1 MKTQGI
7 SDNVSIKFGS
17 VLKPIWFLLVIA
29 ICLAFSLRA
38 LLLIDASTLWGDELY
53 TVGKSFLPSFSEM
66 LGNLKG
72 DMHPPLYDILLWV
85 WGRLLGQSPVTLR
98 LLSWLTY
105 MAAGLVMIRQASVLG
120 GARPQVLAVAMLFAF
135 CSPYPLRYAI
145 EGRNYSF
152 LVLLVAL
159 LWWWRHV
166 ENRVFYGVAAC
177 LAGLTHFY
185 GMAIVLAAAVWDSWQ
200 HRWNSAAAAL
210 LGAVPGLA
218 YILYAFDH
226 LSNSGQAGWIPR
238 PNYGLFEE
246 VLARAIGIWPLP
258 KLALFLLLV
267 VIVKR
272 YGGLRGSLWPK
283 LSLLDRSGVISSLL
297 MVVGVVAVSFVK
309 PIAFSR
315 YFIVLVP
322 AFLPLLSAQLGS
334 WDLNRFGR
342 GCCLVLLGLLLASWW
357 GPGFTGLDTGVSG
370 VRESDQF
377 RSISQRTS
385 GLANRYSPRARMLN
399 LSDRMELS
407 MGRIPLAPSPWGGKA
422 ELEARLSQSP
432 LPRELWLASSS
443 TRATLHML
451 QLKSFQDHVEHN
463 GFVCN
468 DRSDDLIH
476 ARILQCRYELQS
488 VLK

>member
-1 MKTQGI
+1 MKGKI
-7 SDNVSIKFGS
+7 LNIKEIGKLGFNA
-17 VLKPIWFLLVIA
+17 KPLWMFLVIA
-29 ICLAFSLRA
+29 ISVAFSLRT

-53 TVGKSFLPSFSEM
+53 TVGKSFLPSFRGM

-72 DMHPPLYDILLWV
+72 DMHPPLYDISLWV

-98 LLSWLTY
+98 LFSWLTY
-105 MAAGLVMIRQASVLG
+105 MAAGLVMVRQASVLG
-120 GARPQVLAVAMLFAF
+120 GAAPRVIAVAMLFAF

-145 EGRNYSF
+145 EGRSYSL

-159 LWWWRHV
+159 LWWWRNE
-166 ENRVFYGVAAC
+166 ENRVVYGVAAC
-177 LAGLTHFY
+177 LAALTHFY
-185 GMAIVLAAAVWDSWQ
+185 GMAIVLAVAVWDSWQ
-200 HRWNSAAAAL
+200 RRWNCAAAAL

-226 LSNSGQAGWIPR
+226 LSKSGQAGWIPR

-246 VLARAIGIWPLP
+246 ILARGIGIWPLP
-258 KLALFLLLV
+258 KLALFLLLIAV
-267 VIVKR
+267 VKR
-272 YGGLRGSLWPK
+272 YGGLQGSPWPK
-283 LSLLDRSGVISSLL
+283 SSLLDQSGLMPSLL
-297 MVVGVVAVSFVK
+297 MVVGVVVVSFVK

-322 AFLPLLSAQLGS
+322 AVVPLLSAQLGS

-342 GCCLVLLGLLLASWW
+342 SCCLVLLGLLLASWW
-357 GPGFTGLDTGVSG
+357 GPGFAGLDTGVSG

-422 ELEARLSQSP
+422 QLEARLSQSP
-432 LPRELWLASSS
+432 LPKELWLASSS
-443 TRATLHML
+443 TRASFHMHQL
-451 QLKSFQDHVEHN
+451 QSFQERVEHI

-476 ARILQCRYELQS
+476 ARILQCRY
-488 VLK
+488 